1 MKQKGMWI
9 KRKVARK
16 AYVEGHW
23 VDTNMEEM
31 LASLGVAIIMC
42 LSWLIIGT
50 LKIGHKVYVYQK
62 KMEI

>member
-16 AYVEGHW
+16 AYVEGHG

-42 LSWLIIGT
+42 LS
-50 LKIGHKVYVYQK
+50 
-62 KMEI
+62 